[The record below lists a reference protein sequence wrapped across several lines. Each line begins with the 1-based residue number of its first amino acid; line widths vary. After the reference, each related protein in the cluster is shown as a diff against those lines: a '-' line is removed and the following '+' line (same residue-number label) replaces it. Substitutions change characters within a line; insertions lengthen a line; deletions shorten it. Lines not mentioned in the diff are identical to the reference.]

1 MKKFILDNGIKII
14 YKKNENNIT
23 SFTIAVNAGA
33 IVEDSNEYGISHAVE
48 HMVFKGTKNRTEIE
62 INRECDNI
70 FGFHNA
76 MTNYPYVVY
85 YGTCLNEDFEKG
97 IDIYSDIVLN
107 PNFDEKNFEEEISV
121 ICEELKEWKDDTSQ
135 YCEDKLFL
143 NGFNNRRIKEL
154 IIGNENSIKNFTIK
168 DLKDFY
174 QKHYKS
180 ENMTISVVSSL
191 DFDKVVSII
200 KKYFNIES
208 NKNDEIDKKVSL
220 YEENKSGIFVENKDG
235 INSCKI
241 QYVFPIHELNNRE
254 IALLR
259 IFNSYFGEGT
269 SSILYDEVRT
279 KKGLVYDINARLKNE
294 LGIKLYTINL
304 GTSHEN
310 IDTAIEII
318 NKEIEKV
325 KNISNVFDE
334 EKINSIIK
342 TCKLKRILGLEK
354 SITMSFNIAT
364 YELMYGD
371 CNILFEEF
379 NIENVT
385 EEEILNVV
393 NKVLKNPSI
402 QIIK

>member
-97 IDIYSDIVLN
+97 IDVYSDIVLN
-107 PNFDEKNFEEEISV
+107 PSFDEKNFEEEISV

-180 ENMTISVVSSL
+180 ENMIISVVSSL

-220 YEENKSGIFVENKDG
+220 YEENKSGVFVEKKDG

-254 IALLR
+254 ITLLR

-379 NIENVT
+379 NIDNVT

>member
-97 IDIYSDIVLN
+97 IDVYSDIVLN
-107 PNFDEKNFEEEISV
+107 PSFDEKNFEEEISV

-180 ENMTISVVSSL
+180 ENMIISVVSSL

-220 YEENKSGIFVENKDG
+220 YEENKSGIFVENKEG

-254 IALLR
+254 ITLLR

-325 KNISNVFDE
+325 KSISNVFDE

-379 NIENVT
+379 NIDNVT

>member
-220 YEENKSGIFVENKDG
+220 YEENKSGVFVENKDG

-334 EKINSIIK
+334 EKINSLIK

>member
-97 IDIYSDIVLN
+97 IDVYSDIVLN
-107 PNFDEKNFEEEISV
+107 PSFDEKNFEEEISV

-154 IIGNENSIKNFTIK
+154 IIGNESSIKNFTIK
-168 DLKDFY
+168 DLKAFY

-180 ENMTISVVSSL
+180 ENMIISVVSSL

-220 YEENKSGIFVENKDG
+220 YEENKSGVFVEKKDG

-269 SSILYDEVRT
+269 SSILYDEIRT

-325 KNISNVFDE
+325 KSISNVFDE

-354 SITMSFNIAT
+354 SITMSFNMAT

>member
-23 SFTIAVNAGA
+23 SFNIAVNAGA

-220 YEENKSGIFVENKDG
+220 YEENKSGVFVENKDG

>member
-97 IDIYSDIVLN
+97 IDVYSDIVLN
-107 PNFDEKNFEEEISV
+107 PSFDEKNFEEEISV

-180 ENMTISVVSSL
+180 ENMIISVVSSL

-220 YEENKSGIFVENKDG
+220 YEENKSGIFVENKEG

-254 IALLR
+254 ITLLR

-269 SSILYDEVRT
+269 SSILYDKVRT

-325 KNISNVFDE
+325 KSISNVFDE

-379 NIENVT
+379 NIDNVT

>member
-97 IDIYSDIVLN
+97 IDVYSDIVLN
-107 PNFDEKNFEEEISV
+107 PSFDEKNFEEEISV

-180 ENMTISVVSSL
+180 ENMIISVVSSL

-220 YEENKSGIFVENKDG
+220 YEENKSGIFVENKEG

-269 SSILYDEVRT
+269 SSILYDKVRT

-325 KNISNVFDE
+325 KSISNVFDE

-379 NIENVT
+379 NIDNVT

>member
-70 FGFHNA
+70 IRFHIA

-97 IDIYSDIVLN
+97 IDVYSDIVLN
-107 PNFDEKNFEEEISV
+107 PSFDEKNFEEEISV

-180 ENMTISVVSSL
+180 ENMIISVVSSL

-220 YEENKSGIFVENKDG
+220 YEENKSGIFVENKEG

-254 IALLR
+254 ITLLR

-269 SSILYDEVRT
+269 SSILYDKVRT

-325 KNISNVFDE
+325 KSISNVFDE

-379 NIENVT
+379 NIDNVT

>member
-97 IDIYSDIVLN
+97 IDVYSDIVLN
-107 PNFDEKNFEEEISV
+107 PSFDEKNFEEEISV

-208 NKNDEIDKKVSL
+208 NKNDEIDNKVSL
-220 YEENKSGIFVENKDG
+220 YEENKSGVFVENKDG

-259 IFNSYFGEGT
+259 IFNLYFGEGT
-269 SSILYDEVRT
+269 SSILYDEIRT

-325 KNISNVFDE
+325 KSISNVFDE

-379 NIENVT
+379 NIDNVT